1 MELNVIS
8 MAEDKKMSCRRV
20 FYLSILILSIMVVT
34 GCEKPVAMDDV
45 VHHFKLEGMEVTKPD
60 YGGLNAKS
68 GDIESVMKEAP
79 GFAKVKPEMR
89 TVDIDGVLTTIHHF
103 EKPGDAKDFYKEFK
117 SRPDPTKF
125 LPAKFQEMVGK
136 PHILINKNIVLRMS
150 EGMGGKE
157 DSDTI
162 IKIRDV
168 FSSM

>member
-1 MELNVIS
+1 MVCDIL
-8 MAEDKKMSCRRV
+8 AEGKMSSRRV
-20 FYLSILILSIMVVT
+20 LYYSFLVIWVVT
-34 GCEKPVAMDDV
+34 FIGCEKPVAMDDV